1 MIRRRGRALIGHAP
15 IKAQLLC
22 CREEGVGRAIFTH
35 CGSEIVRSDARV
47 VSARVRKLGH
57 EHGVD
62 ARVADDGL
70 TLLLAG

>member
-1 MIRRRGRALIGHAP
+1 MGHAP
-15 IKAQLLC
+15 IRTQIGW
-22 CREEGVGRAIFTH
+22 CRDAGVGRAVFTH